1 MAKSTIIFLAVVV
14 LQVGLE
20 LEAPPQALK
29 SGPARPRRVGG
40 DVLRSMQKI
49 ESPVLE
55 RLFPGEHVYR
65 VSIRNRKIAIAG
77 QPFFFAA
84 LIVGGQWPTY
94 VEHDGKAVGVITAR
108 AQPVVEV
115 SEALDRVVAF
125 AHLRAY
131 RIRYIGPPADRDD
144 QPINWQLRIEQPD
157 GENWLIRCVMR
168 CDRVCYAYEFTVSPD
183 GKLTAK
189 RGEAVLSL
197 GGYRSPCLGVR
208 QDRTVSCSI
217 SAVRFGMALLRLRL

>member
-1 MAKSTIIFLAVVV
+1 MAKSAIILLVAVM
-14 LQVGLE
+14 LQGGPE

-29 SGPARPRRVGG
+29 PGQIRPQRVGG

-55 RLFPGEHVYR
+55 RLFDGEHVYR

-77 QPFFFAA
+77 QPFFFGA
-84 LIVGGQWPTY
+84 LIVGRQWATY
-94 VEHDGKAVGVITAR
+94 VEHDGKAVDAITAR
-108 AQPVVEV
+108 ARPVVEV

-125 AHLRAY
+125 AHLRKY

-144 QPINWQLRIEQPD
+144 RPVDWQLRIEQPD
-157 GENWLIRCVMR
+157 GENWLIRCIMQCHR
-168 CDRVCYAYEFTVSPD
+168 TCYAYEFKVSAD

-189 RGEAVLSL
+189 RGEAVLAL
-197 GGYRSPCLGVR
+197 GGYR
-208 QDRTVSCSI
+208 
-217 SAVRFGMALLRLRL
+217 